1 MLAYANVYRV
11 FPQPSSTNQQCE
23 FMKRASK
30 AASETAQKNGD
41 GNATIIDVAQRAGV
55 SYATVS
61 RVINNEAY
69 VKEATRQRVLQALID
84 LDYVAN
90 RQARS
95 LRGGRTHM
103 IGLLVRDLGTGYIGE
118 IIRGID
124 LELSERQYDLLLYTT
139 HGRGRRESDYVA
151 TLTRGMVD
159 GLLLVLPRTPE
170 AYLAKLRQ
178 AHFPHV
184 LIDHQGVDMAGP
196 AVGASNWQGGYD
208 ATTYLIGL
216 GHRRIGLIT
225 GDLGL
230 GCAVDRREG
239 YCKAL
244 CTHGLAV
251 DPALIVMG
259 DFSQTAGYNGAQ
271 QLLALPSAPTALFAS
286 NDMMA
291 FGAMEAVREHGLRIP
306 EDLSILGFD
315 DIPQAASVHPALTTV
330 RQPLDEMG
338 RVATQLLFTYLEN
351 PNHPEE
357 RKALPTQLVI
367 RNSCQSYAF

>member
-1 MLAYANVYRV
+1 
-11 FPQPSSTNQQCE
+11 
-23 FMKRASK
+23 MKRASK
-30 AASETAQKNGD
+30 AASKAAQKNED

-124 LELSERQYDLLLYTT
+124 LELGERQYDLLLYTT
-139 HGRGRRESDYVA
+139 HGRGRRESDYVT

-170 AYLAKLRQ
+170 DYLAELRKSR
-178 AHFPHV
+178 FPHV
-184 LIDHQGVDMAGP
+184 LIDHQGVDQTGP
-196 AVGASNWQGGYD
+196 AVGATNWQGGYD
-208 ATTYLIGL
+208 ATAYLAGL

-225 GDLGL
+225 GDLSL
-230 GCAVDRREG
+230 GCAVARTEG
-239 YCKAL
+239 YRAAL
-244 CTHGLAV
+244 RACGLPDD
-251 DPALIVMG
+251 DPALVAEG
-259 DFSQTAGYNGAQ
+259 DFTQSAGYQKAKE
-271 QLLALPSAPTALFAS
+271 LLCLHDPPSAIFAS
-286 NDMMA
+286 NDVMA
-291 FGAMEAVREHGLRIP
+291 LGVMEAARERGLRIP
-306 EDLSILGFD
+306 EDLSIIGFD
-315 DIPQAASVHPALTTV
+315 DIPQANSLHPALTTV
-330 RQPLDEMG
+330 HQPLEAMG
-338 RVATQLLFTYLEN
+338 RVATQMLFGYLAD
-351 PNHPEE
+351 PSRTEE
-357 RKALPTQLVI
+357 RIELPTQLVI
-367 RNSCQSYAF
+367 RNSCQPYLCY

>member
-1 MLAYANVYRV
+1 MLVYANVYRV

-30 AASETAQKNGD
+30 SAAKTTQKNED

-69 VKEATRQRVLQALID
+69 VKEETRQRVLQALID

-124 LELSERQYDLLLYTT
+124 LELGERQYDLLLYTT
-139 HGRGRRESDYVA
+139 HGRGRRESDYVT

-170 AYLAKLRQ
+170 AYLTKLRQ
-178 AHFPHV
+178 ARFPHV
-184 LIDHQGVDMAGP
+184 LIDHQGIDMAGP
-196 AVGASNWQGGYD
+196 AVGATNWQGGYD
-208 ATTYLIGL
+208 GTAYLVAL
-216 GHRRIGLIT
+216 GHQRIGFIT
-225 GDLGL
+225 GDLTL
-230 GCAVDRREG
+230 GCAVERRAG
-239 YCKAL
+239 YQAAL
-244 CTHGLAV
+244 CHYGL
-251 DPALIVMG
+251 PSEPSLIVEG
-259 DFSQTAGYNGAQ
+259 DFSQTAGYNGTKI
-271 QLLALPSAPTALFAS
+271 LLALQKPPSAIFAS
-286 NDMMA
+286 NDAMA
-291 FGAMEAVREHGLRIP
+291 FGVMEAARERGLRIP
-306 EDLSILGFD
+306 EDLSIVGFD
-315 DIPQAASVHPALTTV
+315 DIPQANSLHPALTTV
-330 RQPLDEMG
+330 HQPLEEMG
-338 RVATQLLFTYLEN
+338 RVATQMLFGYLAD
-351 PNHPEE
+351 PSRAEE
-357 RKALPTQLVI
+357 RIELPTQLVI
-367 RNSCQSYAF
+367 RNSCQSYL